1 MRVYS
6 FCSRSL
12 TSGVGRCDIVRG
24 LQVPGGGAAHLLQV
38 DLRSAAAEDGGIKV
52 VDGVVA
58 VKEVGGAG
66 AHKAGDDVGRGR
78 AGAAAGEG
86 DLVLADLAE
95 LTKIFG

>member
-1 MRVYS
+1 MRFYS
-6 FCSRSL
+6 FCFRSL

-24 LQVPGGGAAHLLQV
+24 LQVPGGGAVRLLQV
-38 DLRSAAAEDGGIKV
+38 DLRSSAAEDSGVKV

-66 AHKAGDDVGRGR
+66 AHKAGDDVCRGR

-86 DLVLADLAE
+86 DLVLTDLAK
-95 LTKIFG
+95 LPKSCW